1 MPPARLGGWLER
13 LARGHGG
20 APRGVA
26 AAGGVLLLA
35 PDGATA
41 RLTAP
46 GLDLAAGT
54 AEGGAVD
61 VTALPATAG
70 VPRTAAVLLLRRGGA
85 VVAVVDVDATGSTV
99 RASRV
104 RTAHV
109 QARTAAGGWSQQR
122 FARRRAGQAAGLVRD
137 VAAATADVWGPHAA
151 DLRGAR
157 ALLVTGGDAELVAA
171 ALADLPAALRDVAG
185 LPHQQVA
192 LPADPRRRVL
202 DAVAGDVG
210 AVRADVVDAPRDDRT
225 TPAAPTSH
233 HPPPP
238 APPHPPKRTAP

>member
-1 MPPARLGGWLER
+1 VPPARLGGWLER

-26 AAGGVLLLA
+26 ADGGVLLVA

-41 RLTAP
+41 HLTAP
-46 GLDLAAGT
+46 GLDLAAGA
-54 AEGGAVD
+54 AEGAAVD
-61 VTALPATAG
+61 VAGLPATAG
-70 VPRTAAVLLLRRGGA
+70 APRTAAVLLLRRGGA
-85 VVAVVDVDATGSTV
+85 VVAVVDVDAAGSAV

-109 QARTAAGGWSQQR
+109 QSRTAVGGWSQQR

-137 VAAATADVWGPHAA
+137 AAAAAGDVWGPHAA
-151 DLRGAR
+151 DLRGGR
-157 ALLVTGGDAELVAA
+157 ALLVTGGDTELVAA

-185 LPHQQVA
+185 LPHQHLA

-225 TPAAPTSH
+225 TPAPPTSH

-238 APPHPPKRTAP
+238 DAPHPPKRTAP